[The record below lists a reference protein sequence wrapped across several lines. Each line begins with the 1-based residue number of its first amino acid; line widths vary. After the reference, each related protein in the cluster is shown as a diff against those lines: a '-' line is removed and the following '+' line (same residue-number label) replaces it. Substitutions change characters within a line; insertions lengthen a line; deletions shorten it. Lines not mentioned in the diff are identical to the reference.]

1 MDNRYDNMESFD
13 QYVETYF
20 SGVEGISAISL
31 VYKSDYTAT
40 VVAITANRDITKD
53 MPVDKDD
60 VRQML
65 SGLTQKLGV
74 MNIRLKSISVDI
86 QKRGVVTANIS
97 W

>member
-1 MDNRYDNMESFD
+1 MDNHSDNRESFD

-40 VVAITANRDITKD
+40 VVATTANRDITKN
-53 MPVDKDD
+53 MPVGKDD

-74 MNIRLKSISVDI
+74 MAIRWKSVSVDI
-86 QKRGVVTANIS
+86 QKRGVVTVNIS

>member
-20 SGVEGISAISL
+20 SCVEGISAISL